1 MAWQGRIIV
10 QSVSSTFFIIFLY
23 QFSFTNFSAGANF
36 VSPTLNFTVPN
47 SKPFTDLAVV
57 DTAGQKA
64 YQYKYITSFWT
75 VRAECV
81 RKFSK
86 RSRASFRTRVQSK
99 TLSNFS
105 GTFLVSTSW
114 RHFIVRLKSS
124 NQSCY
129 FSGIHRST
137 WFRSFFAK
145 RPWVTFI
152 FLIYAARFF
161 LSIEHAVLNNQRVSR
176 YKIENWWYETELNL
190 NFGIFVNFRENKD
203 NTHCLFLLC
212 FVREH
217 VQSPVQCF
225 FL

>member
-1 MAWQGRIIV
+1 MFLHELRTFMVIFLDIRIFWKSLLFVLSIT
-10 QSVSSTFFIIFLY
+10 STFIIIFLY
-23 QFSFTNFSAGANF
+23 QFPFTNFSAGANF

-105 GTFLVSTSW
+105 GTFLVIPSW

-161 LSIEHAVLNNQRVSR
+161 IDWTCCFEQPTSVAV
-176 YKIENWWYETELNL
+176 
-190 NFGIFVNFRENKD
+190 
-203 NTHCLFLLC
+203 
-212 FVREH
+212 
-217 VQSPVQCF
+217 
-225 FL
+225 